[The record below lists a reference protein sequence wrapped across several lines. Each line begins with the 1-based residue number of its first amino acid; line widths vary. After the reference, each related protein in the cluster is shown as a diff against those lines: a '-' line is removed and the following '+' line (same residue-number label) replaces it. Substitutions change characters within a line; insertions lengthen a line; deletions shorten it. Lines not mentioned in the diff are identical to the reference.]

1 MYLFHQD
8 LSKNISIFREYIE
21 GKRSSK
27 VLLITS
33 EDKYKS
39 LFKMLKEISFI
50 EIEKNDKVDF
60 ESLQDYGIV
69 MSDLTH
75 YESLQQMEHLKT
87 KVLVFDVD
95 KENIEVGPIVFTET
109 FILPKLEFKKQSLSS
124 IQFSDEALLFFLFK
138 EYYLLMRLNCI
149 MKLQK
154 IFKYQSEVS

>member
-1 MYLFHQD
+1 MYSSKTKFIND
-8 LSKNISIFREYIE
+8 EGCIYFIKIFRKNISIFREYIE

-95 KENIEVGPIVFTET
+95 KENIEVGPIV
-109 FILPKLEFKKQSLSS
+109 LQRH
-124 IQFSDEALLFFLFK
+124 LF
-138 EYYLLMRLNCI
+138 YLN
-149 MKLQK
+149 
-154 IFKYQSEVS
+154 